1 MKAFITVFVLATLF
15 CTGSTVVAQVTNTK
29 INGSTGNFSIA
40 QGDSLRWEYD
50 LPVGGS
56 AKGEFW
62 IDLNANGVI
71 DSSSDKLL
79 FGGFSQTD
87 GDTSGNQGPGDLD
100 GTANGHVIFRLSNNG
115 VPPAKYIIRFANNGQ
130 GPAVTGTVTAL
141 ASPAFTISGHVTPPP
156 GVSAQNILLT
166 AKPQNGN
173 DNGTG

>member
-1 MKAFITVFVLATLF
+1 MGSAKPDPLPFTRIIGTIQPYALCECEAIFTMLKERHMKAFITVFVLATLF

-115 VPPAKYIIRFANNGQ
+115 VPPAKYIIRFANN
-130 GPAVTGTVTAL
+130 
-141 ASPAFTISGHVTPPP
+141 
-156 GVSAQNILLT
+156 
-166 AKPQNGN
+166 
-173 DNGTG
+173 